1 MLFSM
6 ICLRVFAASPKLREV
21 YRGSPGAPEMGFGY
35 ELGVSGLIA
44 GIAQELDLV
53 SGESQAFL
61 ASLMDDF

>member
-1 MLFSM
+1 
-6 ICLRVFAASPKLREV
+6 
-21 YRGSPGAPEMGFGY
+21 MGFGY